1 MIKKCDK
8 MKIIILHRNSFDVIG
23 GVESTIYYMVEA
35 LKELGHTP
43 IVLAKYREGASQDND
58 VCKVLRYSH
67 SRMKSKLLLPF
78 IPFMEYLNAKKK
90 IREIIETENPDYII
104 TRDNILS
111 YVVSHFFDNNR
122 IVYIPLGVIKY
133 YNAGIRKFNS
143 LRSGVVECIRF
154 IQMQQE
160 SYFQLKAIKR
170 LNKIVVFSKNMR
182 SQICKAL
189 RTDKPVTIIHPGV
202 SPKFY
207 SNICAESVRSEFGIP
222 QDKKILLFVGRVVQE
237 KNVRMLI
244 DAYAKSNNENTVLL
258 IVGGGDD
265 LAYVKNK
272 AATLGISDRVV
283 FTGFRR
289 DTERFYREADLF
301 VLPSYY
307 ESFGNVILESMASGT
322 PVVGFRT
329 EEGKVLTAID
339 ELIEEGKSGFIC
351 KEYSLEALTNAIN
364 TAVGCMDSEAYNSM
378 RKYCADIAKTK
389 FTWGNFMQQVLSVL
403 KEEG

>member
-1 MIKKCDK
+1 MIEKCDK
-8 MKIIILHRNSFDVIG
+8 VKILILHRNSFDVIG

-43 IVLAKYREGASQDND
+43 IVLAKYREGATEDNG

-67 SRMKSKLLLPF
+67 SRIKFKLLFPI
-78 IPFMEYLNAKKK
+78 IPFLEYLNAKKK
-90 IREIIETENPDYII
+90 IREIIEREKPDFII

-111 YVVSHFFDNNR
+111 YVVSDFFDNNR

-154 IQMQQE
+154 MQMQQE
-160 SYFQLKAIKR
+160 SYFQLKAIKK
-170 LNKIVVFSKNMR
+170 LNKVVVFSKNMR
-182 SQICKAL
+182 SQIWKAL
-189 RTDKPVTIIHPGV
+189 KAEKPVTVIHPGV

-207 SNICAESVRSEFGIP
+207 SDIFAESIRSEFGIP
-222 QDKKILLFVGRVVQE
+222 DNKKILLFVGRVVQE

-244 DAYAKSNNENTVLL
+244 DAYANSNNENTVLL

-272 AATLGISDRVV
+272 AATLGISDKVV
-283 FTGFRR
+283 FAGFRR

-307 ESFGNVILESMASGT
+307 ESFGNVILEAMASGV

-339 ELIEEGKSGFIC
+339 ELVEDGKSGFIC
-351 KEYSLEALTNAIN
+351 KEYSLGALTNAIN
-364 TAVGCMDSEAYNSM
+364 TAVGCMNSEAYNSIK
-378 RKYCADIAKTK
+378 KYCADTAKTN
-389 FTWGNFMQQVLSVL
+389 FTWGNFMQQVLGVL